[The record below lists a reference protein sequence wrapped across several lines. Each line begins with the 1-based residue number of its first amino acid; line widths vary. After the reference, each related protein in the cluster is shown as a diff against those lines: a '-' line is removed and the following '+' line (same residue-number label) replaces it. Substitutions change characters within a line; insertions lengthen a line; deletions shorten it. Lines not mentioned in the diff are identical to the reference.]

1 MKKVLFS
8 ILLAIILGGV
18 FAIYVYKKMMSDS
31 IPAINTNDKN
41 SIYAIQI
48 GVFNNYDNAKE
59 MAENYGALIVGD
71 NDKYRVYI
79 ALCNKT
85 LSKIKDYYDSI
96 GLSYYVK
103 TIEVNSSFS
112 NTLDEYEEMISVS
125 DDSLLKDIIKSI
137 LKEYEKTIT

>member
-1 MKKVLFS
+1 MKKVLVS
-8 ILLAIILGGV
+8 ILLALLIGGV
-18 FAIYVYKKMMSDS
+18 FAIYVYKKMMSNT
-31 IPAINTNDKN
+31 IPAISTNDKN
-41 SIYAIQI
+41 TIYAIQI
-48 GVFNNYDNAKE
+48 GVFNNYDNAKD

-85 LSKIKDYYDSI
+85 LTEIKNYYDSI

-103 TIEVNSSFS
+103 TIEVNSSFI
-112 NTLDEYEEMISVS
+112 NTLDEYETMITMS
-125 DDSLLKDIIKSI
+125 DKNLLKDIIKNI

>member
-41 SIYAIQI
+41 NIYAIQI